1 MKLFYRIFGT
11 GKPLVIL
18 HGLFGSSDNWQT
30 FAKSISDHFQ
40 VITIDIRNHGNSP
53 HANAINFNLIDEDL
67 IETLDEIGLHQYYL
81 LGHSMGGKAAAYHAL
96 FHPGRVEKLIVIDIA
111 PRAYDPHHTTYFSVM
126 RGMDFDQITN
136 RTQADVQ
143 MQQEI
148 PEVTI
153 RQFLLKN
160 LVRDDAGRFNW
171 KFNLEAIYQ
180 HYDEINGEIRSDH
193 AFIHPVLF
201 IKGEYSDYITTK
213 DESMIHHLFPLA
225 ILETIP
231 QAGHWVH
238 ADQPGKLKER
248 ILLFLSPTN

>member
-40 VITIDIRNHGNSP
+40 VITIDLRNHGNSP
-53 HANAINFNLIDEDL
+53 HAHDINFNLIDEDL

-96 FHPGRVEKLIVIDIA
+96 HHPDRVEKLVVIDIA
-111 PRAYDPHHTTYFSVM
+111 PRAYAPHHTTYFSVM

-136 RTQADVQ
+136 RIQADVL

-160 LVRDDAGRFNW
+160 LVRDDSGRFKW

-180 HYDEINGEIRSDH
+180 HYDEINGELRSDLP
-193 AFIHPVLF
+193 FTHPVLF
-201 IKGEYSDYITTK
+201 IKGEYSDYITTN
-213 DESMIHHLFPLA
+213 DERMIHDLFPLA
-225 ILETIP
+225 VLETIP
-231 QAGHWVH
+231 EAGHWVH

-248 ILLFLSPTN
+248 ILLFLS